1 MERDVLREI
10 TPDVPVTSNFLGF
23 PKALDLWKWAAV
35 MDVVSVDL
43 YPDPADPGSYTEAAM
58 SHDLM
63 RSLGAGK
70 PFVLMEQTTVR
81 VNWRE
86 RNVPKRPGE
95 MRLWSLG
102 TVARGADGIM
112 FFQWRQSRAGAEKF
126 HSAMVPHVDP
136 ADSRSWQ
143 EVKGLG
149 NDLARLDDLP
159 GARGEAVEVRLPEPG
174 RDLLTGKDHDSNLM
188 LDHLGVAVLREASG
202 QTARAR

>member
-1 MERDVLREI
+1 
-10 TPDVPVTSNFLGF
+10 
-23 PKALDLWKWAAV
+23 
-35 MDVVSVDL
+35 
-43 YPDPADPGSYTEAAM
+43 M

-70 PFVLMEQTTVR
+70 PFIPMEQTTVR

-136 ADSRSWQ
+136 A
-143 EVKGLG
+143 V
-149 NDLARLDDLP
+149 
-159 GARGEAVEVRLPEPG
+159 
-174 RDLLTGKDHDSNLM
+174 GK
-188 LDHLGVAVLREASG
+188 R
-202 QTARAR
+202 